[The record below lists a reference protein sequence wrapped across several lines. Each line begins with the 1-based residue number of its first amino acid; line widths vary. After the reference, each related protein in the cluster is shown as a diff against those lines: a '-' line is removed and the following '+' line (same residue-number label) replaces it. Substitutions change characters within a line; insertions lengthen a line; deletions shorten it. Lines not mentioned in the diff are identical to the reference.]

1 MTPRARTDDL
11 FDFKRIFTLMLAL
24 VVLPT
29 LLLSGFGILAIK
41 NERAALEKRLQDTYQ
56 ERAEKLETA
65 LLDRLK
71 RIGPTR
77 NSAEDST
84 LEPVLEPVL
93 ELTQANALL
102 ASLVQQLYPDE
113 SAQFTLVAT
122 DAPERSDR
130 TLYEAL
136 RVIASGLP
144 TGVWEDGSAGVRPLI
159 RRPLPAPYQ
168 GIVLWAYVKGGD
180 PVAEQLLRNTI
191 LYSSL
196 MVLFLALVIFGV
208 VLTARFLYREVQL
221 SRLQT
226 DFVSNISHELRTPL
240 TSIRMF
246 IETLQLGRVQDE
258 AEVKECLSVI
268 ALESERLTKLI
279 ERILGWARLEAG
291 RRVYHW
297 DEVKVETLLANTL
310 QAFQTQALQARFQLD
325 VSCDEGLPPVWIDQE
340 ALSEVLLN
348 LLNNAIKYT
357 GDDKRLAVRAGLNK
371 GQVAISVSDN
381 GIGIRA
387 SDRKRIFEKFYR
399 SDVLL
404 SRKTEGSGLGL
415 SIVRHIVD
423 AHGGRV
429 LLESEEGKGS
439 KFTVL
444 LPPSPG

>member
-1 MTPRARTDDL
+1 MTARARTDDL
-11 FDFKRIFTLMLAL
+11 FDFKRIFILMLAL

-29 LLLSGFGILAIK
+29 LMLSGFGILAIK

-56 ERAEKLETA
+56 ERAGKLEVA
-65 LLDRLK
+65 LLERLK
-71 RIGPTR
+71 PLG
-77 NSAEDST
+77 AE
-84 LEPVLEPVL
+84 P
-93 ELTQANALL
+93 ELAQANALL
-102 ASLVQQLYPDE
+102 NALVHELYPDE

-122 DAPERSDR
+122 ETPESSDR

-136 RVIASGLP
+136 RVIASGGP
-144 TGVWEDGSAGVRPLI
+144 AAVWEGTGGGVRPLI
-159 RRPLPAPYQ
+159 RRPLPTPYE
-168 GIVLWAYVKGGD
+168 GLVLWAYVQGGD

-196 MVLFLALVIFGV
+196 MVLFLALVIVGV

-246 IETLQLGRVQDE
+246 IETLQLGRATNE
-258 AEVKECLSVI
+258 AEVQECLNVI
-268 ALESERLTKLI
+268 ALESERLTRMI

-291 RRVYHW
+291 RRIYHW
-297 DEVKVETLLANTL
+297 DEVRVDALIQHTL
-310 QAFQTQALQARFQLD
+310 QAFQTQALQARFDLK
-325 VSCDEGLPPVWIDQE
+325 VHCEEGLPPVWIDQDALAE
-340 ALSEVLLN
+340 ALLN

-357 GDDKRLAVRAGLNK
+357 GEEKRIELRAHQVK
-371 GQVAISVSDN
+371 GQVAISVVDN

-387 SDRKRIFEKFYR
+387 ADRKRIFEKFYR

-429 LLESEEGKGS
+429 QVESEEGRGS